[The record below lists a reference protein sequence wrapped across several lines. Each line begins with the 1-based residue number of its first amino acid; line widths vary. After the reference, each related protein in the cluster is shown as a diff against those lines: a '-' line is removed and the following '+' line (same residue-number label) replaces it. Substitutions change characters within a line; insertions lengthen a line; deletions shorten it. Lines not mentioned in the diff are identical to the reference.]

1 MCTLPL
7 RGAIGGGEKTVYE
20 TEFSETGVRIDR
32 WARSLTRAG
41 QVTVKDGR
49 VALLT
54 SYGREIDS
62 APVGTV
68 SAGRPWFAGE
78 DATVARVNGTRY
90 RLTMPRR
97 RGKPDDTAPARR
109 FLEAV
114 LRAGGRRG

>member
-1 MCTLPL
+1 MS
-7 RGAIGGGEKTVYE
+7 E

-32 WARSLTRAG
+32 WARSLSRAG

-49 VALLT
+49 LALLT

-68 SAGRPWFAGE
+68 STGRAWFSGA

-97 RGKPDDTAPARR
+97 PDKPDEAGPARR
-109 FLEAV
+109 FLEA
-114 LRAGGRRG
+114 LRGAAAAHG

>member
-1 MCTLPL
+1 M
-7 RGAIGGGEKTVYE
+7 RE

-62 APVGTV
+62 APHGHGECGQTV
-68 SAGRPWFAGE
+68 
-78 DATVARVNGTRY
+78 VQ
-90 RLTMPRR
+90 
-97 RGKPDDTAPARR
+97 PARTPR
-109 FLEAV
+109 W
-114 LRAGGRRG
+114 RG

>member
-1 MCTLPL
+1 MS
-7 RGAIGGGEKTVYE
+7 E
-20 TEFSETGVRIDR
+20 TEFGATGVTEFSATGVRIDR
-32 WARSLTRAG
+32 WARSVTRAG

-68 SAGRPWFAGE
+68 SAGRPWFAGS

-90 RLTMPRR
+90 RLTMRR
-97 RGKPDDTAPARR
+97 PAGKPGDTAPSHR
-109 FLEAV
+109 FLAA
-114 LRAGGRRG
+114 LYRAGGRRS

>member
-1 MCTLPL
+1 MS
-7 RGAIGGGEKTVYE
+7 E
-20 TEFSETGVRIDR
+20 TEFSATGVRIDR
-32 WARSLTRAG
+32 WARSVTRAG

-68 SAGRPWFAGE
+68 SAGRPWFAGA

-90 RLTMPRR
+90 RLTMRQPD
-97 RGKPDDTAPARR
+97 GKPGDTAPAHR
-109 FLEAV
+109 FLEA
-114 LRAGGRRG
+114 LYSAGGRRG

>member
-1 MCTLPL
+1 M
-7 RGAIGGGEKTVYE
+7 AVYE
-20 TEFSETGVRIDR
+20 PEFSEAGFDESGFSETGVRIDR
-32 WARSLTRAG
+32 WARSVTRAG

-62 APVGTV
+62 APAGTV
-68 SAGRPWFAGE
+68 SAGRPWFAGA
-78 DATVARVNGTRY
+78 DRTVARVNGRRY

-97 RGKPDDTAPARR
+97 RDKPDSAAPARR

>member
-1 MCTLPL
+1 MS
-7 RGAIGGGEKTVYE
+7 E

-68 SAGRPWFAGE
+68 STGRPWFAGGG
-78 DATVARVNGTRY
+78 ATVARVNGTRY

-97 RGKPDDTAPARR
+97 PGKPDDAGPAHR
-109 FLEAV
+109 FLEA
-114 LRAGGRRG
+114 LRGTGDRQD

>member
-1 MCTLPL
+1 MS
-7 RGAIGGGEKTVYE
+7 E

-68 SAGRPWFAGE
+68 SVGRPWFAGA

-90 RLTMPRR
+90 RLTMRR
-97 RGKPDDTAPARR
+97 LGGKPDDAGPAHR
-109 FLEAV
+109 FLQA
-114 LRAGGRRG
+114 LRSAGGGRG

>member
-1 MCTLPL
+1 MS
-7 RGAIGGGEKTVYE
+7 E
-20 TEFSETGVRIDR
+20 TEFGARRVTEFSATGVRIDR
-32 WARSLTRAG
+32 WARSVTRAG

-68 SAGRPWFAGE
+68 SAGRPWFAGA

-90 RLTMPRR
+90 RLTMRR
-97 RGKPDDTAPARR
+97 PDGKPGDAAPSHR
-109 FLEAV
+109 FLEA
-114 LRAGGRRG
+114 LYSAGGRRS

>member
-1 MCTLPL
+1 MS
-7 RGAIGGGEKTVYE
+7 E

-68 SAGRPWFAGE
+68 SAGRPWFAGG

-97 RGKPDDTAPARR
+97 PGKADDAGPARR
-109 FLEAV
+109 FLEA
-114 LRAGGRRG
+114 LRGAGGGRG

>member
-1 MCTLPL
+1 MH
-7 RGAIGGGEKTVYE
+7 EK
-20 TEFSETGVRIDR
+20 EFSETGVRIDR

-62 APVGTV
+62 APAGTV

-97 RGKPDDTAPARR
+97 PDKPDDAAPARR

-114 LRAGGRRG
+114 RRAGGRRG